1 MRIVS
6 LLPSA
11 TEIICALGL
20 RDQLV
25 GISHSCDFPSDVTG
39 LPVVT
44 ETVIDDQKTPQ
55 EIDADVRDRL
65 GSADALY
72 TLDMQ
77 ALRQLAPDLIVTQ
90 ALCDVCA
97 VSAKEVD
104 DAICSLPGAPQVV
117 NMEPSVL
124 EDVFDTISLTAAA
137 AGISERGQTLRQSL
151 ADRINAVTERTERH
165 VAPEARPR
173 VAFVEWLDPPFN
185 GGHWMPELIEKAGG
199 IDLLGNRGAPSATI
213 SWERVVEADPDLIF
227 VSCCG
232 FPVDRTLKDLER
244 LKDVAAWRDLAAG
257 AKRGVY
263 VSDGNAFFARP
274 GPRLVESLEIMAHAC
289 HPDIHPKP
297 QAAATGLLRIG

>member
-25 GISHSCDFPSDVTG
+25 GISHSCDYPSTVTG

-44 ETVIDDQKTPQ
+44 QTVIDDTKSARA
-55 EIDADVRDRL
+55 IDVDVRDTL

-72 TLDMQ
+72 TLDLET
-77 ALRQLAPDLIVTQ
+77 LRALAPDLIVTQ

-97 VSAKEVD
+97 VSAGEVE
-104 DAICSLPGAPQVV
+104 DALCTLPGTPQIV

-124 EDVFDTISLTAAA
+124 ADVFETISLTAAA
-137 AGISERGQTLRQSL
+137 AGVGARA
-151 ADRINAVTERTERH
+151 ADLTAQLVGRIEAVRARTEKH
-165 VAPEARPR
+165 IPPQSRPR
-173 VAFVEWLDPPFN
+173 VAFIEWLDPPFN
-185 GGHWMPELIEKAGG
+185 GGHWMPELINLAGG
-199 IDLLGNRGAPSATI
+199 IDPLGNPGKPSTTMEWQAV
-213 SWERVVEADPDLIF
+213 SDAKPDLVF

-232 FPVDRTLKDLER
+232 FPIDRTLEDI
-244 LKDVAAWRDLAAG
+244 AALDPSVDWPGLVQSAS
-257 AKRGVY
+257 RGVF
-263 VSDGNAFFARP
+263 VSDGNAYFARP

-289 HPDIHPKP
+289 HPDVHPMP
-297 QAAATGLLRIG
+297 DDLEGGLKRIA